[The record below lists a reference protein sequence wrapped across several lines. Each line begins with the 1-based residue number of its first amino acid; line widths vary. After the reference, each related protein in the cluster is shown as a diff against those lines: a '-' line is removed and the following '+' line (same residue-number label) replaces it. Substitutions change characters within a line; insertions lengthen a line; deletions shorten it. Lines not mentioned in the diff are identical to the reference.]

1 MSSPVPCPLSPVPCP
16 LPGVPTCYQRVTIR
30 VTIRSIGFRPEFD
43 VLPRVT
49 IIFEKKYKILY
60 FFSKMMVTRG
70 NTSNS
75 GLKPIDLMV
84 TRMVTRW

>member
-1 MSSPVPCPLSPVPCP
+1 M
-16 LPGVPTCYQRVTIR
+16 LPMLFYTSYQRVTIG
-30 VTIRSIGFRPEFD
+30 VAIRSIGFRPEFD

-49 IIFEKKYKILY
+49 IIFETNIDP

-84 TRMVTRW
+84 TRMETRS

>member
-1 MSSPVPCPLSPVPCP
+1 M
-16 LPGVPTCYQRVTIR
+16 LPMLFYTCYQRVTIR

-49 IIFEKKYKILY
+49 IIFEKNIGSI